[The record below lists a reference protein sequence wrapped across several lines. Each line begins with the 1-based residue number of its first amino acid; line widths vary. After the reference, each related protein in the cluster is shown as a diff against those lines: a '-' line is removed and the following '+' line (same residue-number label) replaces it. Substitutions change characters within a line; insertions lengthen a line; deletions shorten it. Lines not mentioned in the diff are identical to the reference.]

1 MVHTKY
7 LLLLSVSWTQT
18 TALELCTYKEK
29 TQVCILYTC
38 YCYCLY
44 LGPKQQL
51 WSSVPTKKKH
61 RSVYYT
67 LVIATVC
74 ILDPNNSSGAL
85 YLQRKN
91 TGLYIIHLL
100 LLLSV
105 SWTQTTALELCTY
118 KEKTQVCI
126 LYTCYCYCLYLGPKQ
141 QLWSSV
147 PTKKKH
153 RSVYYTLVIATVCIL
168 DPNNS
173 SGALYLQRKN
183 TGLYIIHLLLLLSV
197 SWTQTAALELCTYK
211 EKTQV
216 CILYTCY
223 CYCLYLGPK
232 QQLWSS
238 VPTKKKHRSVY
249 YTLVIATVCIL
260 DPNSSSGALYLQR
273 KNTGLYIIHLLLLLS
288 VSWTQTAALELC
300 TYKEKTQVCILY
312 TCYCYCLYLG
322 PKQQLWSSVPTKKKH
337 RSVYYTL
344 VIATVCIL
352 DPNSS
357 SGALYLQRKNTGLYI
372 IHLLLLLSVS
382 WTQTA
387 ALELCTYKEK
397 TQVCILYTC
406 FFTVFHSV

>member
-7 LLLLSVSWTQT
+7 LS
-18 TALELCTYKEK
+18 
-29 TQVCILYTC
+29 
-38 YCYCLY
+38 
-44 LGPKQQL
+44 
-51 WSSVPTKKKH
+51 
-61 RSVYYT
+61 
-67 LVIATVC
+67 
-74 ILDPNNSSGAL
+74 
-85 YLQRKN
+85 
-91 TGLYIIHLL
+91 
-100 LLLSV
+100 
-105 SWTQTTALELCTY
+105 
-118 KEKTQVCI
+118 
-126 LYTCYCYCLYLGPKQ
+126 
-141 QLWSSV
+141 
-147 PTKKKH
+147 
-153 RSVYYTLVIATVCIL
+153 
-168 DPNNS
+168 
-173 SGALYLQRKN
+173 
-183 TGLYIIHLLLLLSV
+183 LLSV

-337 RSVYYTL
+337 TSVYYTL

-357 SGALYLQRKNTGLYI
+357 SGALYLQRKNTRLYI
-372 IHLLLLLSVS
+372 IHFNVFYCISQRITERENVLSCMYVVITVRECPIMHVCSNNCERVS
-382 WTQTA
+382 YHA
-387 ALELCTYKEK
+387 CM
-397 TQVCILYTC
+397 
-406 FFTVFHSV
+406 